1 MILLVFSKEHFKHQC
16 NIYNLYT
23 NLVMKVPNDIGKTIL
38 IEITKMIPTKK
49 KRNYKDDN
57 CNYNHTSE
65 DRSNLFRCY
74 VYF

>member
-49 KRNYKDDN
+49 KKLQR
-57 CNYNHTSE
+57 
-65 DRSNLFRCY
+65 
-74 VYF
+74 